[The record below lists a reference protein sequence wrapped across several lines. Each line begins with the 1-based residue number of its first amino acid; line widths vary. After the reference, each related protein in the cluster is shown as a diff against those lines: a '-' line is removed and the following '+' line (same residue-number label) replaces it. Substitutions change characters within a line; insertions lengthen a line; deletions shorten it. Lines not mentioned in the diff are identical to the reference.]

1 MRLLILGATGPVGIL
16 LAREAL
22 TSLENCSLVLY
33 IRSPDKVPEDIKS
46 NPAVTIIEGQLTNLE
61 SLSGA
66 MEGVDA
72 VLSALGPSVRKG
84 PFHPS
89 GCPLAAAI
97 ENVIQIMHKKGIK
110 RLIVLG
116 TASIT
121 APEDKPDIKF
131 KALVTAVSLGAHNA
145 YKDVVAIG
153 ENIKK
158 ESDLDWT
165 IVRVP
170 LLTDKEKRD
179 VVSGFIGDGK
189 VGTTLARVGFGVF
202 VIRGL
207 LKMNNS
213 AWIRKAPVICTP

>member
-16 LAREAL
+16 LTREAL
-22 TSLENCSLVLY
+22 DTLKDVSLVLY
-33 IRSPDKVPEDIKS
+33 VRSPEKIPQDISS
-46 NPAVTIIEGQLTNLE
+46 NTAVTIINGQLSNLE
-61 SLSGA
+61 LLSQA

-72 VLSALGPSVRKG
+72 VLSALGPSVKKG

-89 GCPLAAAI
+89 GQPLAHAI
-97 ENVIQIMHKKGIK
+97 ENVIQIMHKHNIK

-121 APEDKPDIKF
+121 APEDKFDIRF
-131 KALVTAVSLGAHNA
+131 QALVTGVAVGAHNA

-158 ESDLDWT
+158 ENDLDWT

-170 LLTDKEKRD
+170 ILTNKEVKE
-179 VVSGFIGDGK
+179 VVAGFIGDGK
-189 VGTTLARVGFGVF
+189 VGTTLARVGFAAF
-202 VIRGL
+202 VVTQL
-207 LKMNNS
+207 QMES
-213 AWIRKAPVICTP
+213 SQWIRKAPMICTP